1 MESSVVV
8 MDTNPTTNAINSQT
22 TAANLMERIEEIT
35 EEIVSEM
42 SDAIS
47 DHSDRY
53 GSQSPKKRLKTEASI
68 GDHSDDKHKHLVMK
82 DKLEHRLGGI
92 LCCAVCLDLPKSGI
106 FQFCFIQIKCTN
118 GHLMCAGCFTHLLA
132 DARLRDETAT
142 CPNCRCVIS
151 RDLCS
156 RNLAVEK
163 AVCELPGLCRFCS
176 KELPRVLLDKHQVD
190 YCEERIVRCTFA
202 RIGCPWSGPF
212 HESGPHAETC
222 IHPNKSGREVLDVL
236 IGLDKETI
244 EEKKLYDSI
253 FDLLSFEKITFNDL
267 QLKPYRTDE
276 YIHKLYYETS
286 RFTAFN
292 TQWVVKARVNEDQR
306 DPTQSCER
314 QLSYQIVLKSKLT
327 TPMAIHY
334 VILKGPFGDMKLHPR
349 LYKHEFNESSNESPF
364 QVISLH
370 DSHEC
375 NKLLAAKV

>member
-1 MESSVVV
+1 MNILQNL
-8 MDTNPTTNAINSQT
+8 NPN
-22 TAANLMERIEEIT
+22 M
-35 EEIVSEM
+35 
-42 SDAIS
+42 
-47 DHSDRY
+47 
-53 GSQSPKKRLKTEASI
+53 
-68 GDHSDDKHKHLVMK
+68 
-82 DKLEHRLGGI
+82 
-92 LCCAVCLDLPKSGI
+92 
-106 FQFCFIQIKCTN
+106 CTN

-176 KELPRVLLDKHQVD
+176 KELPRALLDKHQTD
-190 YCEERIVRCTFA
+190 YCDERIVRCAFA
-202 RIGCPWSGPF
+202 RLGCPWSGPF
-212 HESGPHAETC
+212 HESGTHAETC
-222 IHPNKSGREVLDVL
+222 LHPNKSGREVLDVL
-236 IGLDKETI
+236 VGLDKEITD
-244 EEKKLYDSI
+244 EKKLYDSI

-292 TQWVVKARVNEDQR
+292 TQWVVKARVNEEQR

-334 VILKGPFGDMKLHPR
+334 VILKVNTTVYSFALILINDRFIGVFKGPFGDMKLYPR

-364 QVISLH
+364 QIISLH

-375 NKLLAAKV
+375 NKLLAAKAINFRLIMFQMQK